1 MSYLEISVK
10 FQINANAESHVK
22 RRMRWKESATIL
34 ECAPKTLKSQTAR
47 IGGLV
52 KFLTISMKIYCH
64 QYQICSVTIYLS
76 FHYQYQRI
84 LDKCECGKPCKVS
97 GKGEEK
103 GYERRNDYGYGG
115 YGHGYGDES
124 EGICNEYGK
133 CTQDIDKPDCTD
145 WEPGKN

>member
-1 MSYLEISVK
+1 MQV
-10 FQINANAESHVK
+10 
-22 RRMRWKESATIL
+22 
-34 ECAPKTLKSQTAR
+34 
-47 IGGLV
+47 
-52 KFLTISMKIYCH
+52 

-103 GYERRNDYGYGG
+103 GYEKRAGYGYL
-115 YGHGYGDES
+115 GDES

-145 WEPGKN
+145 WEPGKY

>member
-1 MSYLEISVK
+1 M
-10 FQINANAESHVK
+10 NAGSHVK
-22 RRMRWKESATIL
+22 RRMRWKGFATTMESV
-34 ECAPKTLKSQTAR
+34 LKIPTNPTAQ

-52 KFLTISMKIYCH
+52 RILTISMKIYCH
-64 QYQICSVTIYLS
+64 QYQPCGVMIYLS
-76 FHYQYQRI
+76 FRYQYQRI
-84 LDKCECGKPCKVS
+84 LEKCECGKPCKVS

-103 GYERRNDYGYGG
+103 GYERRRGYGYL
-115 YGHGYGDES
+115 GDES

>member
-1 MSYLEISVK
+1 M
-10 FQINANAESHVK
+10 NAGSHVK
-22 RRMRWKESATIL
+22 RRMRWKEFATTM
-34 ECAPKTLKSQTAR
+34 ESVLKISTNPTAQ

-52 KFLTISMKIYCH
+52 RILTISMEIYCH
-64 QYQICSVTIYLS
+64 QYQLCGVMIYLS
-76 FHYQYQRI
+76 FRYQYQCI
-84 LDKCECGKPCKVS
+84 LEKCECGKPCKVS

-103 GYERRNDYGYGG
+103 GYEKRRGWYGYGYG
-115 YGHGYGDES
+115 RYGHGYEDES

>member
-1 MSYLEISVK
+1 MPYNKMSVK
-10 FQINANAESHVK
+10 LQINVNAESHVK
-22 RRMRWKESATIL
+22 RRMRWKESATIM

-97 GKGEEK
+97 RKEEALTRRKVRQFGEEPDEGVEGSTQWAERPWEK
-103 GYERRNDYGYGG
+103 GVEFPRKLAR
-115 YGHGYGDES
+115 
-124 EGICNEYGK
+124 
-133 CTQDIDKPDCTD
+133 
-145 WEPGKN
+145 